1 MSIGVMVL
9 AHAETGA
16 SLIEA
21 AKAIVGHDSLVI
33 GNVAV
38 HPGDDAEALVTE
50 ARTVVDKLDQGA
62 GVLIVTDLFGSTPCN
77 IACRVGDGHHIRIVS
92 GLNLAMLLRILNYP
106 GAGLDELVEKAL
118 AGGRQAIMDCGP
130 ARDRSHG

>member
-16 SLIEA
+16 SLIAA
-21 AKAIVGHDSLVI
+21 AKAIIGHDSLVI

-38 HPGDDAEALVTE
+38 HPDDDADVLLTE
-50 ARTVVDKLDQGA
+50 ARTLVEKLDQGA

-77 IACRVGDGHHIRIVS
+77 IARRVGNDHHIRIVA

-106 GAGLDELVEKAL
+106 GAGLEELVEKAL
-118 AGGRQAIMDCGP
+118 AGGRQAMIDCGT
-130 ARDRSHG
+130 ARDWPHG